1 MKSWFIKKCP
11 DWLFVPI
18 SNTYYVLSSAL
29 SSKEKVKITKVND
42 KWLVQKG
49 EIKLLSPTPKFLGFG
64 LHVFENKCERFF
76 KIENGDTVLD
86 VGACIGDTTMP
97 MAIKAGSTGK
107 VIAVEPHPTNIEY
120 LKLNLKEFRDVEIIG
135 KAVWNEKGTIRFN
148 VHNTP
153 TGHSIISHKERSSYI
168 EVQCDTLDNMFAD
181 RKIDFVKIDV
191 QGAEVQVLE
200 GGERFL
206 ENTRKLVVETHDQ
219 HDVKRRTFPAVI
231 KILKES
237 GYETRLSMGF
247 IVHAWK

>member
-18 SNTYYVLSSAL
+18 SNTYYAL

-42 KWLVQKG
+42 KWLAQKG

-64 LHVFENKCERFF
+64 LNVFENKCERFF

-86 VGACIGDTTMP
+86 VGACIGDTTIP
-97 MAIKAGSTGK
+97 MAIKTGSTGK

-120 LKLNLKEFRDVEIIG
+120 LKLNLKEFRDVEIID

-148 VHNTP
+148 VHDTP
-153 TGHSIISHKERSSYI
+153 TGHSIIPHKERSSYI

-181 RKIDFVKIDV
+181 RKIDFAKIDA

-200 GGERFL
+200 GGVRFL
-206 ENTRKLVVETHDQ
+206 RTTRKLIVETHD
-219 HDVKRRTFPAVI
+219 HYDEKRRTFPRVI
-231 KILKES
+231 KILTEN
-237 GYETRLSMGF
+237 GYETRLTMGF